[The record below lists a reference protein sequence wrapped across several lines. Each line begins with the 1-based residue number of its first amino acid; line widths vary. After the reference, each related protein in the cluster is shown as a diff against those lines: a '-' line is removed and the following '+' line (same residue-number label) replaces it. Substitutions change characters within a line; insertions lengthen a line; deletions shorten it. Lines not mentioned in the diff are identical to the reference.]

1 MAFRLTG
8 RGTQVPGA
16 TVVIDQQQTF
26 AGPPIALSVGPKLE
40 FGSDSQQITKNGE
53 RRWVIQV
60 ACTYT
65 ADPGMKAA
73 AEVIEVTITGE
84 DPSVSIAP
92 GATVEFNVLRQG
104 ISAPERRGDRVIG
117 GKAWYSAQGVRAL
130 NGTPNGRVA
139 ATAGAE

>member
-1 MAFRLTG
+1 M
-8 RGTQVPGA
+8 PGG

-40 FGSDSQQITKNGE
+40 FGSDTQKITKTGE
-53 RRWVIQV
+53 RAWVVQV

-84 DPSVSIAP
+84 DPSAFIAP
-92 GATVEFNVLRQG
+92 GSTVEFQTLRQG
-104 ISAPERRGDRVIG
+104 ISAPERRGDRVVG
-117 GKAWYSAQGVRAL
+117 GRAWYTAAGVRLAGGSG
-130 NGTPNGRVA
+130 NGHPV
-139 ATAGAE
+139 TAGAKAE